1 MFKFVALVLGLLGQN
16 IVLADVAAQVPYQYG
31 ANFNHAFADPRQ
43 DVLSD
48 PAFVTSA
55 LVGGANAVYTTLGLL
70 TVNSR
75 VTNNCNKINEM
86 LNVADLATQTVA
98 VGDASTN
105 AGLTSTQTAITA
117 IVNKINEII
126 QKGTLTC

>member
-1 MFKFVALVLGLLGQN
+1 
-16 IVLADVAAQVPYQYG
+16 
-31 ANFNHAFADPRQ
+31 
-43 DVLSD
+43 
-48 PAFVTSA
+48 
-55 LVGGANAVYTTLGLL
+55 
-70 TVNSR
+70 
-75 VTNNCNKINEM
+75 M
-86 LNVADLATQTVA
+86 LNVGDLATQTVA

>member
-1 MFKFVALVLGLLGQN
+1 MFKFVVLVLGLLGQK
-16 IVLADVAAQVPYQYG
+16 IVLADVATQYG

-43 DVLSD
+43 GALSD
-48 PAFVTSA
+48 PLIASA
-55 LVGGANAVYTTLGLL
+55 LVGTANAAYTTVGLL

-86 LNVADLATQTVA
+86 LNVGDLATQTLSK
-98 VGDASTN
+98 GDATTN

-117 IVNKINEII
+117 IVAKINELVP
-126 QKGTLTC
+126 QSTL